1 MINKICMA
9 SYKLQSSKRE
19 VGSKAAAEVLA
30 SGYIPAE
37 VYGHNQPNFH
47 VKVDQKDFTKLF
59 REIGETHLVELEIE
73 GEGSFNVLI
82 KDVQYHPVTDRIEHV
97 DFYIVKMDE
106 KLTTQV
112 PLEFVGTAKAVK
124 ELGGVL
130 VKTKSE
136 VKISCLPADLISH
149 IEVDLSK
156 LNTFDDVIHIK
167 DLPVPESVEI
177 LADPDEVVCSVVPP
191 KVEKAKVATS
201 SESEESAGESKPDES
216 GSGDQDSKKE

>member
-1 MINKICMA
+1 MA
-9 SYKLQSSKRE
+9 SYKLKSSKRE
-19 VGSKAAAEVLA
+19 TGSKAAAEVLA

-47 VKVDQKDFTKLF
+47 IKVDQRDFTKLF
-59 REIGETHLVELEIE
+59 REVGETHLVELEIE

-82 KDVQYHPVTDRIEHV
+82 KDVQYHPVTDKIEHI

-124 ELGGVL
+124 ELGGIL

-156 LNTFDDVIHIK
+156 LNTFDDIIHIK

-177 LADPDEVVCSVVPP
+177 LAEPDDVVCSVVPP
-191 KVEKAKVATS
+191 KVEKTKAGAS
-201 SESEESAGESKPDES
+201 STEEESTTDQQADDS
-216 GSGDQDSKKE
+216 GSGDQEEKKE

>member
-1 MINKICMA
+1 MA
-9 SYKLQSSKRE
+9 SYKLKSSKRE
-19 VGSKAAAEVLA
+19 TGSKAAAEVLA

-47 VKVDQKDFTKLF
+47 IKVDQRDFTKLF
-59 REIGETHLVELEIE
+59 REVGETHLVELEIE

-82 KDVQYHPVTDRIEHV
+82 KDVQYHPVTDKIEHI

-124 ELGGVL
+124 ELGGIL

-156 LNTFDDVIHIK
+156 LNTFDDIIHIK

-177 LADPDEVVCSVVPP
+177 LAEPDDVVCSVVPP
-191 KVEKAKVATS
+191 KVEKTKAGAS
-201 SESEESAGESKPDES
+201 STEEESTADQQADDS
-216 GSGDQDSKKE
+216 GSGDQEEKKE